1 MTNLSPSMWKC
12 IQEIADEAYRSSDHA
27 SRSDAALKSCEAV
40 LANSLKRE
48 KTKNDA
54 LREIMYRT
62 EGDRVNQDMHKLA
75 REALEGE
82 DE

>member
-1 MTNLSPSMWKC
+1 MWKY

-27 SRSDAALKSCEAV
+27 SRSNAALESREAV
-40 LANSLKRE
+40 LANSLRRE

-62 EGDRVNQDMHKLA
+62 EEDRVNQHLHKLA
-75 REALEGE
+75 REALK
-82 DE
+82 DEAPA